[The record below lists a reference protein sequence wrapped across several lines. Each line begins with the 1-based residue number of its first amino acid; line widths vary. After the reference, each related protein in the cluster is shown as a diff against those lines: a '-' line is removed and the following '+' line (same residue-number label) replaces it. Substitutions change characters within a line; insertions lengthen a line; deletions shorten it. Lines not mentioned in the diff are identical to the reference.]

1 MIIQL
6 NCLLASEIDVALA
19 ELVYFSSLGWGFR
32 LQSLS
37 EGPAYGL
44 DPLFLALPA
53 PPRLLGFTVF
63 AVSCSEL
70 FGSPKA

>member
-37 EGPAYGL
+37 EGRHTG
-44 DPLFLALPA
+44 
-53 PPRLLGFTVF
+53 
-63 AVSCSEL
+63 
-70 FGSPKA
+70 